1 MKPIRI
7 AAMALVCGM
16 MLAALAHAGT
26 LPSETQIQVTLDQS
40 VSSKTARPGDMVSGS
55 VARDVTAGGRVLI
68 PRGSPAKMKVTT
80 VQASG
85 KLSTPAK
92 LYLRLQSVTVR
103 GKNYTLSTMQEG
115 LTAGSKAKRNT
126 VFIGGG
132 AAAGA
137 IIGALAGGGK
147 GAVIGALAGGAAG
160 TAGAATT
167 GKKDVEFPA
176 ETRLVFT
183 TEEPASIN

>member
-1 MKPIRI
+1 MKCVRRI
-7 AAMALVCGM
+7 AIALLCGM
-16 MLAALAHAGT
+16 ILAAVAPAGT
-26 LPSETQIQVTLDQS
+26 LPAETQIQVTLDQS
-40 VSSKTARPGDMVSGS
+40 VSSKTARPGDFVSGS
-55 VARDVTAGGRVLI
+55 VAHDVSVGSHVII
-68 PRGSPAKMKVTT
+68 PKGSPARMKVTS

-92 LYLRLQSVTVR
+92 LYLRLDSVTVR
-103 GKNYTLSTMQEG
+103 GKSHSLSTMQEG
-115 LTAGSKAKRNT
+115 ITAGSKAKRNT

-147 GAVIGALAGGAAG
+147 GAAIGMMAGGAAG

-183 TEEPASIN
+183 TEGAASIN